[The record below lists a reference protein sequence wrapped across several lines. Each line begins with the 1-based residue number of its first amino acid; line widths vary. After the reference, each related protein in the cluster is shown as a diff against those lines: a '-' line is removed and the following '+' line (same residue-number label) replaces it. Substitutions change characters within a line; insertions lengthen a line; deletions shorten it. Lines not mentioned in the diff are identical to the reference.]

1 MAKKQTKKITASK
14 PKATTPK
21 KPAAKKPESM
31 EQTHGKLESV
41 VGAAQD
47 LDKILGL
54 RQKNPFGATSKEQ
67 FEQSLS
73 SMNLTDMREM
83 AVTAGIFPSGNRTV
97 LKKKLL
103 KGFSSYCKGFENSR
117 PTVPLKND
125 LSFPNS
131 ALQKEIDEIWSK
143 K

>member
-1 MAKKQTKKITASK
+1 MAKKQTKKSTA
-14 PKATTPK
+14 AEAATTTPK
-21 KPAAKKPESM
+21 KPVAKKLESM

-41 VGAAQD
+41 ISAAQD

-54 RQKNPFGATSKEQ
+54 RQRNPFKSSSLEQ

-83 AVTAGIFPSGNRTV
+83 AVSAGIFPSGNRTI
-97 LKKKLL
+97 LKKKLI
-103 KGFSSYCKGFENSR
+103 KGFSSHHKGLDNSR
-117 PTVPLKND
+117 VAVPVKNK
-125 LSFPNS
+125 LNFPDS
-131 ALQKEIDEIWSK
+131 SLQKEIDAIWSK

>member
-1 MAKKQTKKITASK
+1 MAKKQTKKSTASK
-14 PKATTPK
+14 STAMTSK
-21 KPAAKKPESM
+21 KPVAKKLESM

-47 LDKILGL
+47 LDKILGI
-54 RQKNPFGATSKEQ
+54 RQKNPFKSTSLEQ
-67 FEQSLS
+67 FEEALS

-97 LKKKLL
+97 LKKKLI
-103 KGFSSYCKGFENSR
+103 KGFSSYCKGLDNSR
-117 PTVPLKND
+117 AVIPVKNN
-125 LSFPNS
+125 STFPDS
-131 ALQKEIDEIWSK
+131 SLQKEIDAIWSK